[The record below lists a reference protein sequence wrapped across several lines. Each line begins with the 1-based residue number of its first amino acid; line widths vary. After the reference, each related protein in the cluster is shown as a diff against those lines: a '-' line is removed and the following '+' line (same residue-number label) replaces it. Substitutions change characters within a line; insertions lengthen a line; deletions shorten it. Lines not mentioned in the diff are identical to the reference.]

1 MEKSKEKF
9 MVSRWV
15 PKFPG
20 FQVHKWTKQR
30 FHESREKMAE
40 YLTSILS
47 LMNGNLWVQSVR
59 ETIIKCV

>member
-30 FHESREKMAE
+30 FHESREKNGRIS
-40 YLTSILS
+40 Y
-47 LMNGNLWVQSVR
+47 MNFKFNEW
-59 ETIIKCV
+59 